1 MSGAIDKKKL
11 GIAAAVNFVVLY
23 ALEFLVHAVLL
34 APVYHKP
41 HYATLWNPE
50 PVMMA
55 RMPAMAGAY
64 AIAAVLFVIL
74 YAEGYEASRPPVAQG
89 LSCGFLVGTLMS
101 TFHSLVDFAVY
112 PVSWKLAAAW
122 IAAGIA
128 VFLIVG
134 VVTALIYRPKAA
146 AS

>member
-1 MSGAIDKKKL
+1 VSGAIDQKKL
-11 GIAAAVNFVVLY
+11 WITSAVVFVVLY

-34 APVYHKP
+34 KPIYDKP
-41 HYATLWNPE
+41 HYVNLWNPE
-50 PVMMA
+50 AVMMG

-64 AIAAVLFVIL
+64 AVAAVLFVIL
-74 YAEGYEASRPPVAQG
+74 YAEGYEASRPAIGQG
-89 LSCGFLVGTLMS
+89 WRSGFLVGTLMS

-128 VFLIVG
+128 IFTIVG
-134 VVTALIYRPKAA
+134 IVTSMLYKPKA
-146 AS
+146 